1 MKKLLHLLLCLPMI
15 GLCQTD
21 LTTLLFQLIDS
32 KDSRNILENEGW
44 RTNSVNNPTDA
55 YDVNYNEFKLSKY
68 INLSEGNSSRC
79 YFTIKEYS
87 TYSNIITL
95 KIYDKSFYKQFE
107 KIIINS
113 DYKQISKDV
122 KYNTIELIYKKNPLQ
137 ITFKEE
143 LNNYYQITLLNYKH
157 REQKAQTFTKA
168 MLEVA
173 VEVNEIEIDDPE
185 PEKQEVIEEKKPEV
199 NKNINWKN
207 YKLNKENKQLVDK
220 VNKGSVLEVGYILV
234 QALKYRNSGKEVETA
249 KASKVINIRTTFNI
263 EYNPIAEKGP
273 KTIYLRFLSP
283 DKNLLVNTNRTQ
295 NFVAEKGELKYSISK
310 QFQYENKELP
320 FSIDFKRRD
329 PLKEGEYIAEVYID
343 GFLAGTNKF
352 YLK

>member
-1 MKKLLHLLLCLPMI
+1 MEE
-15 GLCQTD
+15 
-21 LTTLLFQLIDS
+21 S
-32 KDSRNILENEGW
+32 
-44 RTNSVNNPTDA
+44 NS
-55 YDVNYNEFKLSKY
+55 
-68 INLSEGNSSRC
+68 
-79 YFTIKEYS
+79 
-87 TYSNIITL
+87 
-95 KIYDKSFYKQFE
+95 
-107 KIIINS
+107 
-113 DYKQISKDV
+113 
-122 KYNTIELIYKKNPLQ
+122 
-137 ITFKEE
+137 
-143 LNNYYQITLLNYKH
+143 
-157 REQKAQTFTKA
+157 
-168 MLEVA
+168 
-173 VEVNEIEIDDPE
+173 
-185 PEKQEVIEEKKPEV
+185 PEKKPKRKGLYILLIIVVALIVFIFLQEKKTKKQQAIKMQFIEEKNALRDDLDDLIDEHDNLLEQYGDLNIQLGDRDSTIRSQIAEIRNLIRTKEDLKIAKEKMKILKSISIRYLADIDSLYTINVQLHNENDSVIKV

-207 YKLNKENKQLVDK
+207 YKLNKENQQLMDK

-283 DKNLLVNTNRTQ
+283 DKNLLVNTNRTH

>member
-1 MKKLLHLLLCLPMI
+1 MEE
-15 GLCQTD
+15 
-21 LTTLLFQLIDS
+21 S
-32 KDSRNILENEGW
+32 
-44 RTNSVNNPTDA
+44 NS
-55 YDVNYNEFKLSKY
+55 
-68 INLSEGNSSRC
+68 
-79 YFTIKEYS
+79 
-87 TYSNIITL
+87 
-95 KIYDKSFYKQFE
+95 
-107 KIIINS
+107 
-113 DYKQISKDV
+113 
-122 KYNTIELIYKKNPLQ
+122 
-137 ITFKEE
+137 
-143 LNNYYQITLLNYKH
+143 
-157 REQKAQTFTKA
+157 
-168 MLEVA
+168 
-173 VEVNEIEIDDPE
+173 
-185 PEKQEVIEEKKPEV
+185 PEKKPKRKGLYILLIIVVALIVFIFLQEKKTKKQQAIKMQFIEEKNALRDDLDDLIDEHDNLLEQYGDLNIQLGDRDSTIRSQIAEIRNLIRTKEDLKIAKEKMEILKSISIRYLADIDSLYTINVQLHNENDSVIKV

-207 YKLNKENKQLVDK
+207 YKLNKENKQLMDK

-283 DKNLLVNTNRTQ
+283 DKNLLVNTNRTH

>member
-1 MKKLLHLLLCLPMI
+1 MEE
-15 GLCQTD
+15 
-21 LTTLLFQLIDS
+21 S
-32 KDSRNILENEGW
+32 
-44 RTNSVNNPTDA
+44 NS
-55 YDVNYNEFKLSKY
+55 
-68 INLSEGNSSRC
+68 
-79 YFTIKEYS
+79 
-87 TYSNIITL
+87 
-95 KIYDKSFYKQFE
+95 
-107 KIIINS
+107 
-113 DYKQISKDV
+113 
-122 KYNTIELIYKKNPLQ
+122 
-137 ITFKEE
+137 
-143 LNNYYQITLLNYKH
+143 
-157 REQKAQTFTKA
+157 
-168 MLEVA
+168 
-173 VEVNEIEIDDPE
+173 
-185 PEKQEVIEEKKPEV
+185 PEKKPKRKGLYILLIIVVALIVFIFLQEKKTKKQQAIKMQFIEEKNALRDDLDDLIDEHDNLLEQYGDLNIQLGDRDSTIRSQIAEIRNLIRTKEDLKIAKEKMEILKSISIRYLADIDSLYTINVQLHNENDSVIKV

-207 YKLNKENKQLVDK
+207 YKLNKENKQLMDK

-283 DKNLLVNTNRTQ
+283 DKNLLVNTNRTH

-329 PLKEGEYIAEVYID
+329 PLKEGQYIAEVYID